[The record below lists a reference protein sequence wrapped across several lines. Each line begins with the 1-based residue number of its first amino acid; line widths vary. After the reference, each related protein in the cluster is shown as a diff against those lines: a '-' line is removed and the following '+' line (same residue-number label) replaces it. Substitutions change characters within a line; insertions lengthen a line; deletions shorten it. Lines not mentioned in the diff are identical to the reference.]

1 MEDICARLNMTRQQR
16 QERQVA
22 RIAAPVTIQHREEIA
37 QTSAMPAVKREELF
51 QTEEPESMEEEE
63 ESGSED
69 EYEVEKVIKHRG
81 KGVSNA

>member
-1 MEDICARLNMTRQQR
+1 
-16 QERQVA
+16 
-22 RIAAPVTIQHREEIA
+22 
-37 QTSAMPAVKREELF
+37 MPAVKKEELF
-51 QTEEPESMEEEE
+51 QTKEPESMEEEE